1 MALCTIWLA
10 ERRLIVQGFALLILR
25 LLLDATHFRAIHLRH
40 RPKRFYEAGPTAFG
54 GCENLL
60 HDVQPVPLP
69 FGWLDATRKRGWS
82 GFVAGRSLRT
92 VAHKTATFPVGRDVS
107 FHGKGRSILSRS
119 RSRARSCIAPG
130 RDPVGQDRNTANW
143 GLP

>member
-1 MALCTIWLA
+1 MTLRTILLA

-25 LLLDATHFRAIHLRH
+25 LLLDAAHFRPIHPRH

-60 HDVQPVPLP
+60 HAVQPVPLP

-82 GFVAGRSLRT
+82 GFVAVRSLRT

-107 FHGKGRSILSRS
+107 LHG
-119 RSRARSCIAPG
+119 
-130 RDPVGQDRNTANW
+130 
-143 GLP
+143 